1 MEPHSGRTL
10 TSVPVFFRLVRASH
24 LSPDQL
30 KVNYTID
37 VQRNRAET
45 ARVLRQAMEETN
57 YKQSLVLLKAQVEK
71 IQASVSA
78 EDPFCQKLIK
88 DLQHSFPT
96 EREYRSSHHNAY
108 RCHETE
114 RGTYNT
120 SATTSSEL
128 YLSPQQRALVA
139 HFMNKYT

>member
-1 MEPHSGRTL
+1 
-10 TSVPVFFRLVRASH
+10 VPVFFRLVRASH
-24 LSPDQL
+24 LSRDQL

-57 YKQSLVLLKAQVEK
+57 YKQSLALLKAQVEK
-71 IQASVSA
+71 IKASVSA
-78 EDPFCQKLIK
+78 EDPFCQKLIN

-96 EREYRSSHHNAY
+96 EREYRSSHHNCY
-108 RCHETE
+108 RSHETE

-120 SATTSSEL
+120 SAATSSQL
-128 YLSPQQRALVA
+128 YVSPQQRALVA

>member
-10 TSVPVFFRLVRASH
+10 TSVPVFFRLVRASQ
-24 LSPDQL
+24 LLPDQL

-71 IQASVSA
+71 IKASVSA
-78 EDPFCQKLIK
+78 EDPFCQKLIN

-96 EREYRSSHHNAY
+96 EREYRSSHHNCY
-108 RCHETE
+108 RSHETE

-120 SATTSSEL
+120 SATTSSQL
-128 YLSPQQRALVA
+128 YVSPQQRALVA